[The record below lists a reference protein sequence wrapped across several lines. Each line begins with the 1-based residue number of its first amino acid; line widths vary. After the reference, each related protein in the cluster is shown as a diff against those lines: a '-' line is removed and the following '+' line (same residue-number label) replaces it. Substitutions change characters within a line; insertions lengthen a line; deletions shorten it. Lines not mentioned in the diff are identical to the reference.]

1 MKSILVIYTGGTIG
15 MVRDKVSGALVPLDF
30 SQVSRHVPE
39 LAQAGIRVEAVSFDT
54 PIDSSDVMP
63 KHWRSLALTVAECH
77 DRFDGFVVLH
87 GTDTMAYSA
96 SALSFMLQG
105 LRKPVI
111 FTGSQLPI
119 GIPRTD
125 GRENLISALMLAAET
140 FDGEPAIQE
149 VAVYFGNHLMRGN
162 RTHKESAQSLQAI
175 VSPNHPPLVEAGVE
189 FQYQPSA
196 LYRPEEA
203 FKVMPQMRQ
212 EVAWVSLYPGM
223 PMDLLKQTL
232 EWPDLRGL
240 VLATYGSGNAP
251 TSTLL
256 KDMLRQARDRG
267 VAMVNVT
274 QCGHGGVHPELYA
287 SSHMLGGCGVMPGYD
302 MTTEAAITKL
312 MHVLASTDDPA
323 VIRERMTQN
332 LRGEMTP
339 QRHTTAQAHGP
350 AGASGLDSEPS

>member
-196 LYRPEEA
+196 LYRPAEA

-256 KDMLRQARDRG
+256 KDMLAPGPRPRGGHGERHAMRPWRSASRTLCFEPHAWRVWGHAWLRHDDRG
-267 VAMVNVT
+267 
-274 QCGHGGVHPELYA
+274 GHH
-287 SSHMLGGCGVMPGYD
+287 
-302 MTTEAAITKL
+302 
-312 MHVLASTDDPA
+312 
-323 VIRERMTQN
+323 
-332 LRGEMTP
+332 
-339 QRHTTAQAHGP
+339 QAHARAGFHRRPRRHPRTHDPKPAWRIDASAPHHGP
-350 AGASGLDSEPS
+350 SAWTGRRQWPRF